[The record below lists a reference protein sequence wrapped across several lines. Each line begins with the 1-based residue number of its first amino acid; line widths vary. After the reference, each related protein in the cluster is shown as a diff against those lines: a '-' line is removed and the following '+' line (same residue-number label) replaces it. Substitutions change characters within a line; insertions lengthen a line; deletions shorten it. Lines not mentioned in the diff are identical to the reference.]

1 MYTVQRCP
9 IAARPLLRPTF
20 AHRISALAWVAMI
33 AWLSTA
39 PAADAQSIDLDDR
52 PIADVRVQGLDRV
65 PQQLVLN
72 QIRLRKGM
80 PYDAQVVQEDIVR
93 ITQLGR
99 FVSVQAQVEPQ
110 KDGAIV
116 LTYVVTEQPL
126 LSDIKITGNK
136 ALSEQELLAL
146 MLLRPGDP
154 IDQYLIHRGIKQIK
168 QAYKKAGYFA
178 TNVSMDPE
186 TLDQSNTLSLKV
198 REGPLV
204 RIRQIKFTG
213 NKAFTAKQLH
223 SKIRS
228 KAYVFILRKGELN
241 REQLDADTA
250 SLRVFYQDSGYLDA
264 QIGRRIILSPDQK
277 DAAVE
282 FFIDEGRIYAIGSV
296 RVEGNRIFSQQQII
310 EAMLIK
316 VGDVFSSERVRRS
329 NQAVTDMYGKL
340 GFIEAR
346 LQIDRLF
353 HEKQPKVDL
362 VLKIDEGL
370 PYIVGTVS
378 VRGNQLTQDKVIY
391 REIRGLVPGRRFD
404 RERLRLTEER
414 LEASSLFSQA
424 KITVLGT
431 AQDITRDVL
440 VEVKEAN
447 TGSLSFGAGIS
458 SDAGLLGAIDL
469 TQRNFDITDLPESIG
484 EFFTGKAFRGAGQYF
499 ALSLQPGNQFS
510 RYSVSLRE
518 PHIFESDYSFDTNLF
533 FFNREREDWDE
544 QRSGGSLGLGHR
556 FGDVWSV
563 GLRFRAETIELTNID
578 PSAPVDVF
586 AVQGDSTI
594 SSVGIVVSR
603 STVDSRFF
611 PTHGSRL
618 QLELTRAGAL
628 GGDYNFTKLNVEFK
642 KFWTLDEDFFGR
654 KTILSARV
662 EVGYIFEDNESPIFE
677 RFYAG
682 GHRSFRGFRF
692 RGIGPRGIRNDTMT
706 IGDDPIG
713 GDWLFL
719 AGVEYGYPIYKD
731 VVRGVVF
738 LDSGTVRKKF
748 GFKQYRVAIGAG
760 LRLKIPF
767 LGQAPFA
774 LDFAIPINDEPGD
787 ESQAISFDLALPF

>member
-1 MYTVQRCP
+1 M
-9 IAARPLLRPTF
+9 RPTF
-20 AHRISALAWVAMI
+20 AHRISALAWVALI
-33 AWLSTA
+33 ALLGTA
-39 PAADAQSIDLDDR
+39 PTADAQSIDLEDR
-52 PIADVRVQGLDRV
+52 PIADVRVQGLNRV
-65 PQQLVLN
+65 PEQLVLN
-72 QIRLRKGM
+72 QIRLRKGA
-80 PYDAQVVQEDIVR
+80 PYDAKVVQDDIVR

-99 FVSVQAQVEPQ
+99 FVSVQAKIEPRP
-110 KDGAIV
+110 DGAII

-126 LSDIKITGNK
+126 LSAIKITGNK
-136 ALSEQELLAL
+136 ALPEQQLLAL

-154 IDQYLIHRGIKQIK
+154 VDQYLIHRGIKQIK

-178 TNVSMDPE
+178 TDVSMDQE
-186 TLDQSNTLSLKV
+186 ALDQSNTLSLKV

-204 RIRQIKFTG
+204 RIRQIKFSG
-213 NKAFTAKQLH
+213 NKTYTAKQLH

-228 KAYVFILRKGELN
+228 KAYMFILRKGELN
-241 REQLDADTA
+241 REQLDADAA
-250 SLRVFYQDSGYLDA
+250 SLRDFYQNNGYLDA
-264 QIGRRIILSPDQK
+264 QVGRRIILSPDQK
-277 DAAVE
+277 DAAVD

-296 RVEGNRIFSQQQII
+296 RVEGNHIFSQQQII

-316 VGDVFSSERVRRS
+316 VGDVFSSELVRRS

-340 GFIEAR
+340 GFIETR

-353 HEKQPKVDL
+353 HEKEPKVDL
-362 VLKIDEGL
+362 VLKINEGL

-404 RERLRLTEER
+404 RERLRLTETR

-431 AQDITRDVL
+431 AQDPTRDVV

-469 TQRNFDITDLPESIG
+469 TQRNFDIADLPESVG

-499 ALSLQPGNQFS
+499 ALSLQPGDEFS
-510 RYSVSLRE
+510 RYSVSFRE
-518 PHIFESDYSFDTNLF
+518 PYIFETDYSFDTNLF

-544 QRSGGSLGLGHR
+544 QRSGLALGLGHR

-563 GLRFRAETIELTNID
+563 GLRLRVEDIELTDIE

-586 AVQGDSTI
+586 TVQDDSTI
-594 SSVGIVVSR
+594 TSLGIVVSR

-611 PTHGSRL
+611 PTRGSRL

-628 GGDYNFTKLNVEFK
+628 GGDYDFTKLNVEFK
-642 KFWTLDEDFFGR
+642 KFWTVDEDFFGR
-654 KTILSARV
+654 KTVLSARV
-662 EVGYIFEDNESPIFE
+662 EVGYIFEDNEAPLFE
-677 RFYAG
+677 RFNAG

-692 RGIGPRGIRNDTMT
+692 RGVGPRGIRNDTMAL
-706 IGDDPIG
+706 GDDPVG

-738 LDSGTVRKKF
+738 LDSGTVQEKLSL
-748 GFKQYRVAIGAG
+748 KQYRVAIGAG

-774 LDFAIPINDEPGD
+774 LDFAVPISDEPGD